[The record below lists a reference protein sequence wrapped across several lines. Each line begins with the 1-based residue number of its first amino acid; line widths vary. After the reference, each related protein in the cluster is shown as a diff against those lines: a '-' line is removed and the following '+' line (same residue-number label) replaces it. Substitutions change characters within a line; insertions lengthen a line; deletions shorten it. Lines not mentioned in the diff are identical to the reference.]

1 MDTCI
6 RKVDDSVYELES
18 PNHQGN
24 QTATPEYVL
33 SVVEKAG
40 QASTDLATTFSKL
53 VQGSG
58 DQTDAINAANEFA
71 QEVTQLIH
79 NANGITRLAASEVVD
94 GIVGSAKQAALA
106 SKDFF
111 TKVKSGNLEAVS
123 ADRRTDS
130 INEQGATFANKLAA
144 FTKVV
149 ESLVPKEVSK
159 ITSNADDI
167 ADAVER
173 EMMAAAK
180 AIEDAANR
188 IASLLQA
195 PADPRLSAT
204 DLQVNSA
211 VLESAM
217 AITNAAA
224 NLIRCATVAQQEI
237 VAHGRGSSTRQA
249 FYLKNNR
256 WTEGLI
262 SAAKAVAQATQ
273 MLVEAA
279 DGVVKGTRKMEELV
293 VAATEVSA
301 ATTQLVAASRVKSM
315 PMSKTQD
322 RLESAAVAV
331 RDATKLLVK
340 AAKDASM
347 RSSEARA
354 MAEVRDLSAYEV
366 KKAEMEQQVKI
377 LELEKEL
384 TTARQKLGEMRKR
397 QYEAAVAAG
406 AVPENGN

>member
-1 MDTCI
+1 MD
-6 RKVDDSVYELES
+6 R
-18 PNHQGN
+18 
-24 QTATPEYVL
+24 
-33 SVVEKAG
+33 
-40 QASTDLATTFSKL
+40 
-53 VQGSG
+53 
-58 DQTDAINAANEFA
+58 
-71 QEVTQLIH
+71 
-79 NANGITRLAASEVVD
+79 IT
-94 GIVGSAKQAALA
+94 GSAKAAALA

-111 TKVKSGNLEAVS
+111 SKVKSATSEATPADGRTPAIEEQAAKFGNQLS
-123 ADRRTDS
+123 S
-130 INEQGATFANKLAA
+130 
-144 FTKVV
+144 FTKIV
-149 ESLVPKEVSK
+149 ESLVPKDVSK

-195 PADPRLSAT
+195 PAAPGLSVT
-204 DLQVNSA
+204 DMQVNSA

-262 SAAKAVAQATQ
+262 SAAKAVAQAVSI
-273 MLVEAA
+273 LVESA

-340 AAKDASM
+340 AAKDAAM

-366 KKAEMEQQVKI
+366 KKAEMEQQVRI
-377 LELEKEL
+377 LELEKDL
-384 TTARQKLGEMRKR
+384 TTARQKLASMRKK
-397 QYEAAVAAG
+397 QYQAAVAAG
-406 AVPENGN
+406 AVPEGENGF

>member
-1 MDTCI
+1 MAE
-6 RKVDDSVYELES
+6 RA
-18 PNHQGN
+18 N
-24 QTATPEYVL
+24 
-33 SVVEKAG
+33 
-40 QASTDLATTFSKL
+40 QASSDLATAFSKL
-53 VQGSG
+53 IQGSG
-58 DQTDAINAANEFA
+58 EQTDAINAANEFA
-71 QEVTQLIH
+71 QEVSQLIH
-79 NANGITRLAASEVVD
+79 NANGITRLAEADVVD
-94 GIVGSAKQAALA
+94 RIVSSAKSAAL
-106 SKDFF
+106 SSRDFF
-111 TKVKSGNLEAVS
+111 SKVKSGSLEAVP
-123 ADRRTDS
+123 ADRRVDT
-130 INEQGATFANKLAA
+130 INGQASGFSGQLAA
-144 FTKVV
+144 FTRVV
-149 ESLVPKEVSK
+149 ESMVPKEVSK
-159 ITSNADDI
+159 ITATSDDI

-188 IASLLQA
+188 IASLIAA
-195 PADPRLSAT
+195 PVDPRLSAT

-211 VLESAM
+211 VLEAAM

-273 MLVEAA
+273 ILVEAA
-279 DGVVKGTRKMEELV
+279 DGVVKGTKKMEELV

-301 ATTQLVAASRVKSM
+301 ATTQLVAASRVKAM

-331 RDATKLLVK
+331 RDSTKLLVK
-340 AAKDASM
+340 AATDAAR
-347 RSSEARA
+347 RSAEARA
-354 MAEVRDLSAYEV
+354 VAEVRDMSAYEV

-384 TTARQKLGEMRKR
+384 TAARQKLGAMRKKV
-397 QYEAAVAAG
+397 YESAIAAG
-406 AVPENGN
+406 AVPDGGANGSH